1 MLADILLGCLIQKR
15 QMLLRQPHVI
25 ILKPSGN
32 RRFPVRVLKNR
43 ELTLTNTFG
52 HFSTTFL
59 SNYTIIPPR
68 HPFTTLCRMS

>member
-1 MLADILLGCLIQKR
+1 MLADILLGRLIQKC
-15 QMLLRQPHVI
+15 QMLLRQPHII

-32 RRFPVRVLKNR
+32 RRFTIRVLKNR
-43 ELTLTNTFG
+43 ELTLIDIFG

-68 HPFTTLCRMS
+68 HPFTTFRGMS

>member
-25 ILKPSGN
+25 ILKPGGD

-43 ELTLTNTFG
+43 ELALINTFG

-59 SNYTIIPPR
+59 SLGRKLKLIATFNR
-68 HPFTTLCRMS
+68 FHTL